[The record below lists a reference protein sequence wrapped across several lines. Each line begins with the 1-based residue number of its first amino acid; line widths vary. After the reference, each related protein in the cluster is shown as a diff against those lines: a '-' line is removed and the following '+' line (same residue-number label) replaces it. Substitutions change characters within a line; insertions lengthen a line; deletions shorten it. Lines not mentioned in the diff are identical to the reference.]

1 MNLLKLVAKTK
12 KTRKTIE
19 ILGSMLGVAG
29 NSVDF
34 KTLPRIGH
42 SCLLYLL
49 SSWKII
55 YPNLRCDEILKAFSS
70 FLILWRAFAV
80 FDFFLLFLNNKYCW
94 LVFSISIR
102 NFKHFL
108 DILRRLTDLSHI
120 ITITLQIVMKFG
132 KKKFEFNGIK
142 MI

>member
-1 MNLLKLVAKTK
+1 MRGGGLIMNLLKLVAKTK

-94 LVFSISIR
+94 LVFSMYIYQKFQTFFR
-102 NFKHFL
+102 YFKAINGFK
-108 DILRRLTDLSHI
+108 SHYYNNTANCNEI
-120 ITITLQIVMKFG
+120 W
-132 KKKFEFNGIK
+132 KK
-142 MI
+142 